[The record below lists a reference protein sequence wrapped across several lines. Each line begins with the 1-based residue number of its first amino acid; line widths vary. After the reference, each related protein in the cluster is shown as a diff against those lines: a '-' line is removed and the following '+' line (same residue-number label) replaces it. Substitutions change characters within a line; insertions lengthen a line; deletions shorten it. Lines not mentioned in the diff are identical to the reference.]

1 MNNNL
6 HFIYRS
12 LFLLGIFLC
21 SCVSVKSAQSPSD
34 FKVRAFYLDCRTQ
47 VMTVSAIKNFASD
60 LSTKG
65 INTLLIEYEATF
77 PFQKHATLC
86 NHLAFS
92 RDEVKDIIKHC
103 TSLGI
108 DVIPLQNCFGH
119 SEYILRHDRYAH
131 LREDRKEV
139 SQVCPLKKY
148 SGKYFG
154 K

>member
-77 PFQKHATLC
+77 PSRNMLPYVIIW
-86 NHLAFS
+86 HLAAMRLKTLS
-92 RDEVKDIIKHC
+92 NIA
-103 TSLGI
+103 
-108 DVIPLQNCFGH
+108 
-119 SEYILRHDRYAH
+119 LRW
-131 LREDRKEV
+131 E
-139 SQVCPLKKY
+139 
-148 SGKYFG
+148 
-154 K
+154 